1 MTEVGAGAWSY
12 PSQPTRTR
20 TVPPLAPTAVRFVR
34 YCTQKDLKGEDSSA
48 LPAIVVAWD
57 EPADTGGDA
66 IVEYYVQR
74 AAAPLPLRGAHAHSK
89 WITAARIDAQP
100 GGSGACS
107 STVGGLQP
115 GSEYFV
121 RACAKSA
128 AGTSPWSAMSLPIR
142 VPPIAPAVPT
152 RVSARVRLCVHA
164 DVSWAAPVTDG
175 GDRIVS
181 YEVKA
186 VDSQYQE
193 WVHPVVATGS
203 RPCATSMTISGLIE
217 LEHYQFAVRALNA
230 AGRSEWSELSDVVR
244 AESTRHPPPAQPR
257 VVRTTSTSVTLQW
270 ERASGAACE
279 CFEVIAYELDVK
291 LVRVNVWARVELS
304 PLELATAL
312 EKQQAVV
319 RGLLPAEL
327 YCFRVRSRSEND
339 LVSDFS
345 LPSDDARTNPTY
357 PDAPLQPILVAT
369 APLLK
374 RGELRV
380 EWDELKCTGG
390 SAVTHYEFD
399 LIDLGS
405 VQAVGAQGVPQC
417 AWSMR

>member
-1 MTEVGAGAWSY
+1 
-12 PSQPTRTR
+12 
-20 TVPPLAPTAVRFVR
+20 
-34 YCTQKDLKGEDSSA
+34 
-48 LPAIVVAWD
+48 
-57 EPADTGGDA
+57 
-66 IVEYYVQR
+66 
-74 AAAPLPLRGAHAHSK
+74 
-89 WITAARIDAQP
+89 
-100 GGSGACS
+100 
-107 STVGGLQP
+107 
-115 GSEYFV
+115 
-121 RACAKSA
+121 
-128 AGTSPWSAMSLPIR
+128 
-142 VPPIAPAVPT
+142 
-152 RVSARVRLCVHA
+152 
-164 DVSWAAPVTDG
+164 
-175 GDRIVS
+175 
-181 YEVKA
+181 
-186 VDSQYQE
+186 
-193 WVHPVVATGS
+193 
-203 RPCATSMTISGLIE
+203 MTISGLIE